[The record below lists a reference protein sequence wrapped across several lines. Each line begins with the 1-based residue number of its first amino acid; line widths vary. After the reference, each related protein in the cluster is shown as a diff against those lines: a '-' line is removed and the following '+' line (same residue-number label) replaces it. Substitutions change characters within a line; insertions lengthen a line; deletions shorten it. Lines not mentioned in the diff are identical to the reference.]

1 MSLLELGAVKDYFAT
16 VRLIQVLILLVKV
29 FSTYQNVE
37 NERLELMIKVF
48 THMKYVL
55 PVVFIYDV
63 FPSHFPEVAI
73 VIFYFPISK
82 AFGSLHIT

>member
-1 MSLLELGAVKDYFAT
+1 
-16 VRLIQVLILLVKV
+16 
-29 FSTYQNVE
+29 
-37 NERLELMIKVF
+37 MIKVC

-82 AFGSLHIT
+82 AFGSLHITQPQAYFDPSTIILLHQWVGF